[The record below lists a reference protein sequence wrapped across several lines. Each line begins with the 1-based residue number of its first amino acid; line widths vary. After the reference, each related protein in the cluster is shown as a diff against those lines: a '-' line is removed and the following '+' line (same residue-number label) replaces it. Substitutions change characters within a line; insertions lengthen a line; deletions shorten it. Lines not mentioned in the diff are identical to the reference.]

1 MSTLDSKARPES
13 RKAAPLW
20 RTRLLAILAA
30 GAGAALVQV
39 IAAAGGAEMEAVVPG
54 QGLMPIGVVNA
65 IVSGL
70 LAGGLA
76 WGSRALL
83 DRFAPRK
90 AVTLWLIGASI
101 AFVIELIPP
110 FTAEA
115 TPGTTIALL
124 VMHVVVAAILVPVF
138 ARRRVEAAPAS

>member
-1 MSTLDSKARPES
+1 MSTLDNKTRPEAK
-13 RKAAPLW
+13 KAAPLW
-20 RTRLLAILAA
+20 RTRLLAVIAA

-39 IAAAGGAEMEAVVPG
+39 IAKAGGAEMEAVVPG
-54 QGLMPIGVVNA
+54 QGLLPIGVVNA
-65 IVSGL
+65 VVSGL
-70 LAGGLA
+70 LAGVLA

-101 AFVIELIPP
+101 AFLIELFPP
-110 FTAEA
+110 FTAQA

-124 VMHVVVAAILVPVF
+124 VMHVVVAGILFPVF
-138 ARRRVEAAPAS
+138 AQRRKPIEAAS

>member
-1 MSTLDSKARPES
+1 MSTIDSSARPET

-83 DRFAPRK
+83 DRFAPRR
-90 AVTLWLIGASI
+90 AVTLWLTGASI
-101 AFVIELIPP
+101 AFLIELFPP
-110 FTAEA
+110 LTADA
-115 TPGTTIALL
+115 TPGTQIALL
-124 VMHVVVAAILVPVF
+124 VMHVVVAGILFPVF
-138 ARRRVEAAPAS
+138 AKRREPVEAAS